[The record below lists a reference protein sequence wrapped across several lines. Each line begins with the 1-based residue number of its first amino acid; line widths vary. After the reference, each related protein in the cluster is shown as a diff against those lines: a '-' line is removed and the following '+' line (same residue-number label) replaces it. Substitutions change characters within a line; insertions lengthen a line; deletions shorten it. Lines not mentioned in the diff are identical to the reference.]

1 MCSTLSS
8 FRKTATEDPNLQCLI
23 EFLPGG
29 WRAGW
34 IPHHLIYPA
43 SSAKKTGKAHF
54 GAEMSERNVTYV
66 EATPSQESKI
76 RHIHVRKEA
85 SIFISWRLLAR
96 ILGVLGLLLLAS
108 VLAMGVLMAKRCH
121 SGSCPAKWIWNSGN
135 CYYISTKI
143 KTWPESQ
150 TACRSMNSSLLKL
163 ENREELQDF
172 LKLLKFY
179 YWIGLSQ
186 NGSDGRWLW
195 EDGSGLSYDL
205 LSVQDHFSRGSCVH
219 YGFSDQFSSQDCYH
233 STAYICKQRAI

>member
-1 MCSTLSS
+1 
-8 FRKTATEDPNLQCLI
+8 FP
-23 EFLPGG
+23 
-29 WRAGW
+29 
-34 IPHHLIYPA
+34 
-43 SSAKKTGKAHF
+43 
-54 GAEMSERNVTYV
+54 
-66 EATPSQESKI
+66 
-76 RHIHVRKEA
+76 A

-108 VLAMGVLMAKRCH
+108 VLSMGVLMQTKLDNQCFCASSGPSPFLIWRQEGEGCH

-205 LSVQDHFSRGSCVH
+205 LSVQEHFSRGSCVH
-219 YGFSDQFSSQDCYH
+219 YGYSDQFSSQDCYH